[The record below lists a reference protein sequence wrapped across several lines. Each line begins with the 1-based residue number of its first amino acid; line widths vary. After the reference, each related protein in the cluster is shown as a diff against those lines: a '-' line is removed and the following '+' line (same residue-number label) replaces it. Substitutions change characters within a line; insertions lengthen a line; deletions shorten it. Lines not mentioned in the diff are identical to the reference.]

1 MAAFNKA
8 NDGIVKAMEAGDA
21 AAAERIAANYV
32 KINNGIN
39 AKYADKVQRTP
50 RVRVPKDNSDRARQQ
65 ALDELRQEV
74 QWQGKLD
81 DATKAYQNGL
91 DDMLATRKQQIA
103 LQVESVGM
111 GQKEFAQ
118 KKELLQIDS
127 EYNRQLASLNKSYE
141 HEATTLAANGQ
152 LDRLAEAKKAYEAQ
166 KDALTKHYKDQ
177 TDATKQGFVDI
188 DAAQGNGLKGMQA
201 AMQDFIDT

>member
-1 MAAFNKA
+1 
-8 NDGIVKAMEAGDA
+8 MEAGDT

-32 KINNGIN
+32 KINDGIN

-81 DATKAYQNGL
+81 DATQAYQNSL
-91 DDMLATRKQQIA
+91 DDMLATRRQQIA

-127 EYNRQLASLNKSYE
+127 EYNRQLASMNKSYE

-152 LDRLAEAKKAYEAQ
+152 LDRLAEAKTAYEKQ
-166 KDALTKHYKDQ
+166 KDALKKYHDDRIKIARDGY
-177 TDATKQGFVDI
+177 AAEA
-188 DAAQGNGLKGMQA
+188 AAQGNASLGIQA
-201 AMQDFIDT
+201 AMKDFIDT